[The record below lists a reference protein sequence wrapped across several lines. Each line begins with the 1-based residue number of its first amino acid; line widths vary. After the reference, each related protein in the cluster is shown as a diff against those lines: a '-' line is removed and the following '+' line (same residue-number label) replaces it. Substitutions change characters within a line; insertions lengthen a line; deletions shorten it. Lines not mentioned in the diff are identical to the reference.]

1 MFGNS
6 FDFAAMDKYT
16 KTKCCLE
23 KRPPDILTYGILK
36 MAQYGQ
42 MLLGQ
47 MLPGQMSLWQLTS
60 VEDGPRKLTL
70 NFGQNRI
77 SNSGD
82 IADLDKCHQDKYCM
96 DELQYDCLNMF

>member
-23 KRPPDILTYGILK
+23 KRSPDILTYGILK

-60 VEDGPRKLTL
+60 VEDGYIEHELELELSLAKCSPIKLQ
-70 NFGQNRI
+70 G
-77 SNSGD
+77 
-82 IADLDKCHQDKYCM
+82 
-96 DELQYDCLNMF
+96 